1 MIASDLATGKI
12 NHNSKQCL
20 ENQTNASPLLT
31 SLPACGNGDND
42 KISGC
47 RTTHRLSYLD
57 TLKRG
62 ALIRFVKES
71 HNDDT
76 GDVTKGDEESENKLE
91 SNCRC

>member
-1 MIASDLATGKI
+1 MGTETTIKSADAE
-12 NHNSKQCL
+12 Q
-20 ENQTNASPLLT
+20 
-31 SLPACGNGDND
+31 
-42 KISGC
+42 
-47 RTTHRLSYLD
+47 RTDSVDLD